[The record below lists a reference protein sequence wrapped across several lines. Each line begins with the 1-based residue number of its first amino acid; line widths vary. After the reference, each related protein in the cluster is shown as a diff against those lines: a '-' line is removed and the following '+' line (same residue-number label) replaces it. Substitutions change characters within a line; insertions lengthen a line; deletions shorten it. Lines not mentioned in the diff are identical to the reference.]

1 MSLKEKVMIVNLTI
15 SQWSARK
22 YDAKASKEVE
32 AAHNAREAGRFN
44 KSLLQSDTL
53 KEIGKV
59 ANQMRTLHYEK
70 TLPWGDNGDRVLST
84 EIYFEYITQVGQLTL
99 AFNQAA
105 EQFVSEYTNLKED
118 AKLRLN
124 TLYREDDYPAEWKI
138 RDKFKAHVG
147 FMPVAESD
155 DLRVDMSEDVLI
167 AMRGQITQEMNTRV
181 GNAINEMLDRIRTAV
196 KHMAD
201 TLTETDKVFRD
212 SLVGNVQNLVET
224 LPLLNFNND
233 VKVNDAIRIIG
244 SLCVD
249 PDKLR
254 NNPAFRKAIAGKA
267 KQILLNI

>member
-124 TLYREDDYPAEWKI
+124 TLYREDDYLLNGKYVTNL
-138 RDKFKAHVG
+138 KHTL
-147 FMPVAESD
+147 
-155 DLRVDMSEDVLI
+155 DLCLLQRVMICVLI
-167 AMRGQITQEMNTRV
+167 CQRMY
-181 GNAINEMLDRIRTAV
+181 
-196 KHMAD
+196 
-201 TLTETDKVFRD
+201 
-212 SLVGNVQNLVET
+212 
-224 LPLLNFNND
+224 
-233 VKVNDAIRIIG
+233 
-244 SLCVD
+244 
-249 PDKLR
+249 
-254 NNPAFRKAIAGKA
+254 
-267 KQILLNI
+267 